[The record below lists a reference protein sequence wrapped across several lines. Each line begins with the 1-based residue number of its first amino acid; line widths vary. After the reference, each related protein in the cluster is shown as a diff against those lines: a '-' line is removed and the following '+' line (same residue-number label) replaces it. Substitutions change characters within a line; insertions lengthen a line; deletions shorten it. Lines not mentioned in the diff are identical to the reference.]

1 MDLQGKNRQSF
12 LAACR
17 NAFVGIQ
24 YAIKSERNL
33 QIHGAITLGVLLFG
47 FVWHITLLEWSILVI
62 CIGLVVGLEL
72 MNTAIE
78 AVVDLSVGTQ
88 YHLLAKIAKDVA
100 AGAVIVATICAVIVG
115 ALIFIPY
122 ILK

>member
-1 MDLQGKNRQSF
+1 MDSQGRPHQS
-12 LAACR
+12 LLTACR
-17 NAFVGIQ
+17 NALAGIW

-33 QIHGAITLGVLLFG
+33 QIHGIIACGVVLFG
-47 FVWHITLLEWSILVI
+47 LVWRITLLEWSILII
-62 CIGLVVGLEL
+62 CIGLVIGLEL

-88 YHLLAKIAKDVA
+88 YHPLAKIAKDVA
-100 AGAVIVATICAVIVG
+100 AGAVIVATICSVIIG